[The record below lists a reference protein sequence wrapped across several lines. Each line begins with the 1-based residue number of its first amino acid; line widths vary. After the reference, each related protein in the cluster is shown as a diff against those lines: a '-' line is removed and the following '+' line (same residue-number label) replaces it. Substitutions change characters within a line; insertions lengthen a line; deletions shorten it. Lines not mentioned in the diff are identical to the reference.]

1 MALYLDTTVQ
11 TAKVSLRA
19 PRIGQR
25 GRIVS
30 YVLSCLGIW
39 KRRPAVPTLVTPVN
53 PEPPLGNH
61 LRFDNRRPKNK
72 N

>member
-11 TAKVSLRA
+11 TAKVSLRV
-19 PRIGQR
+19 PRISQR

-30 YVLSCLGIW
+30 YFMSCLANW
-39 KRRPAVPTLVTPVN
+39 TRQP
-53 PEPPLGNH
+53 PPLVKPTNQKSPIDNYQ
-61 LRFDNRRPKNK
+61 RFDNQRSKNK